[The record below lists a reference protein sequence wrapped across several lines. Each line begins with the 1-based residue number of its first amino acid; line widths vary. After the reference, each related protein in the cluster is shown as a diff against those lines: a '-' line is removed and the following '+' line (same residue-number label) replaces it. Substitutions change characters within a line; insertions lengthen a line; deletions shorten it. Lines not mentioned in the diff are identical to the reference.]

1 MKHLEWI
8 EEDDGNNMYHILE
21 GNCPPKQE
29 FVQRLVNWK
38 DLQYLHDRTVH
49 LNISTRLLESCSLVN
64 LKDLEIDFPNKDRR
78 RTKFEEY
85 EMIDSPHYILK
96 STTMGRCQVSHS
108 SKMCRFFA
116 APNGVKFV

>member
-29 FVQRLVNWK
+29 FVQRLVNRK

-85 EMIDSPHYILK
+85 EMIDFSSL
-96 STTMGRCQVSHS
+96 HS
-108 SKMCRFFA
+108 
-116 APNGVKFV
+116 